1 MSIPK
6 PETENPSEPTTPT
19 LKIGTHIISSRV
31 ILAPMAGITDRPFRK
46 LCREF
51 GAGLAFSEMVSANPQ
66 LRKSRKSQLRINYD
80 GEEGLRAVQIV
91 GTEPDQLADAA
102 RYNVDLGAQI
112 IDINMGCPAK
122 KVCNKAAGSALLKD
136 EILVARIL
144 TQVTKAVNVP
154 VTLKIRT
161 GWDKD
166 NRNAVNI
173 SSIAE
178 DCGIQALTIHGRTRA
193 CAFKGEAEYV
203 TIQQVKQRVSIPV
216 IANGDINSPESAKK
230 VLQIT
235 GANAIMIGRS
245 ACGRPWIF
253 DEINQYLN
261 NQSAIKSFRYK
272 IWEVM
277 LTHIH
282 ELHTFYGPEM
292 GVRIARKH
300 IRWYL
305 NHSEFQQG
313 HINKQIFRVDCPKQQ
328 ISMLKDLKN
337 QFDALEYSN
346 EIK

>member
-1 MSIPK
+1 V
-6 PETENPSEPTTPT
+6 TTPAI
-19 LKIGTHIISSRV
+19 KIGPYNLSSPV

-46 LCREF
+46 LCRQF
-51 GAGLAFSEMVSANPQ
+51 GAGLAFSEMVSANPE
-66 LRKSRKSQLRINYD
+66 LRQSRKSQLRINYD
-80 GEEGLRAVQIV
+80 GEDGLRAVQIV

-136 EILVARIL
+136 EALVAHIL
-144 TQVTKAVNVP
+144 TRVVSAVNVP

-161 GWDKD
+161 GWDK
-166 NRNAVNI
+166 NSRNAVNI
-173 SSIAE
+173 SRIAE
-178 DCGIQALTIHGRTRA
+178 DSGIQALTIHGRTRA
-193 CAFKGEAEYV
+193 CAFSGKAEYE

-216 IANGDINSPESAKK
+216 IANGDINSPEIAKK

-253 DEINQYLN
+253 DEISQYLN
-261 NQSAIKSFRYK
+261 NQSATKPFEYR
-272 IWEVM
+272 IWEVL
-277 LTHIH
+277 LTHID
-282 ELHTFYGPEM
+282 ELHRFYGSVM

-313 HINKQIFRVDCPKQQ
+313 QVDKRIFRVNCPKLQ
-328 ISMLKDLKN
+328 ISILENMKN
-337 QFDALEYSN
+337 QLDTLERGH
-346 EIK
+346 

>member
-1 MSIPK
+1 VI
-6 PETENPSEPTTPT
+6 TPAI
-19 LKIGTHIISSRV
+19 KIGPYNLSSPV

-46 LCREF
+46 LCRQF
-51 GAGLAFSEMVSANPQ
+51 GAGLAFSEMVSANPE

-80 GEEGLRAVQIV
+80 GEDGLRAVQIV

-136 EILVARIL
+136 ETLVARIL
-144 TQVTKAVNVP
+144 TQVTSAVNVP

-161 GWDKD
+161 GWDK
-166 NRNAVNI
+166 NSRNAVNI
-173 SSIAE
+173 SRIAE
-178 DCGIQALTIHGRTRA
+178 DSGIQALTIHGRTRA
-193 CAFKGEAEYV
+193 CAFSGKAEYE

-216 IANGDINSPESAKK
+216 IANGDINSPEIAKK

-253 DEINQYLN
+253 DEISQFLN
-261 NQSAIKSFRYK
+261 NQSATKPFEYN
-272 IWEVM
+272 IWEVL
-277 LTHIH
+277 LTHIS
-282 ELHTFYGPEM
+282 ELHLFYGSVM

-305 NHSEFQQG
+305 NHPEFQRGQVD
-313 HINKQIFRVDCPKQQ
+313 KQIFRTDCPEQQ
-328 ISMLKDLKN
+328 ILMLKNLKN
-337 QFDALEYSN
+337 
-346 EIK
+346 